1 MNNNYLE
8 RLFIEELNSE
18 GEEIVIRGSVFLRD
32 QILSKLEPETYEL
45 AFQDWKNQRK
55 QQAIDTANQIL
66 EIADNKQRFH
76 KLKEIFRRNNLTPFI
91 GAGLSMPSGFPS
103 WKGFL

>member
-1 MNNNYLE
+1 MKNNYLE

-45 AFQDWKNQRK
+45 AFQDWKTNV
-55 QQAIDTANQIL
+55 N
-66 EIADNKQRFH
+66 NKQLILLIRF
-76 KLKEIFRRNNLTPFI
+76 
-91 GAGLSMPSGFPS
+91 
-103 WKGFL
+103 

>member
-45 AFQDWKNQRK
+45 AFKDWKNQRK
-55 QQAIDTANQIL
+55 QQARKVFFMKYKKNQEQISL
-66 EIADNKQRFH
+66 FLKNIFIKENTK
-76 KLKEIFRRNNLTPFI
+76 KLHNYYL
-91 GAGLSMPSGFPS
+91 M
-103 WKGFL
+103 